1 MKEDFSDC
9 RILDEVLTFYTYTE
23 FCSRCNYIK
32 YKYKKLNSNQKMFY
46 HYYIYANQ
54 HMTQTY
60 KDRIKDFLNDDCS
73 QADLENI
80 IKFYKPRNIKNP
92 KIKK

>member
-9 RILDEVLTFYTYTE
+9 RILDEILTFYTYNE
-23 FCSRCNYIK
+23 FCNKSELIKSK
-32 YKYKKLNSNQKMFY
+32 YKDLNATQKMFY

-60 KDRIKDFLNDDCS
+60 KDRIMEYLNEDCTKE
-73 QADLENI
+73 DLDNI
-80 IKFYKPRNIKNP
+80 IKFYKPR
-92 KIKK
+92 

>member
-9 RILDEVLTFYTYTE
+9 RILDEILTFYTYVD
-23 FCSRCNYIK
+23 FCNKSNLIK
-32 YKYKKLNSNQKMFY
+32 SKYQKLNDTQKMFY

-60 KDRIKDFLNDDCS
+60 KDRIQEFLNDDCTK
-73 QADLENI
+73 DELDNI
-80 IKFYKPRNIKNP
+80 IKFYKPR
-92 KIKK
+92 